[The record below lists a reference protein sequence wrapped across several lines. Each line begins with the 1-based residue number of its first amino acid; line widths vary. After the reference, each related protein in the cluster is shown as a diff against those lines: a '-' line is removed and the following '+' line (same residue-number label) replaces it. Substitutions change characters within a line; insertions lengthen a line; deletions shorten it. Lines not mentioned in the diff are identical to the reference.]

1 MISIIIRFLFKGN
14 KVMAFIL
21 LLFLI
26 WSPMVAYAGAMLY
39 GAGNKTCG
47 SYVKASKMEK
57 MIFENWFFG
66 LASATSASSDKDVLS
81 GRDPDAIELWFD
93 NYCNNNPLD
102 TFSSASIKL
111 LNELSRKKQ

>member
-1 MISIIIRFLFKGN
+1 MVIKMISFLLKEN
-14 KVMAFIL
+14 KVTAFIL

-26 WSPMVAYAGAMLY
+26 LSPMVSYAGAMVY

-57 MIFENWFFG
+57 MIFKNWFFG
-66 LASATSASSDKDVLS
+66 FASASSASLDKDVLS
-81 GRDPDAIELWFD
+81 GRDPDAIELWLD

-102 TFSSASIKL
+102 TFFTASLKL
-111 LNELSRKKQ
+111 LTELSRKKQ